1 MVALPQTTSPTI
13 AALEAA
19 VEARE
24 VRDFDYVVR
33 GSSIGHA
40 CERHLWYRF
49 RWAHL
54 PEAFDGRKLRLF
66 HTGHAEEARMI
77 TWLRDAGV
85 RVLAVDPVTD
95 EQWEVVALDGHFKG
109 HLDGIATGIV
119 EAPVVA
125 HLLECKTH
133 NAKSF
138 AQLKTHGVAVSKPEH
153 VAQMQI
159 YMHLRGLTRAFYLAK
174 HKDTDELYAE
184 RVPYDAA
191 QGVALLAKAERI
203 KTANAAPP
211 RVSDDPHYFLCM
223 AFGCV
228 SFDLCH
234 GKAFALTNCRTCLHS
249 ETLPGGTWY
258 CKRHDRELTIADQ
271 KAGCP
276 NHLYLPSLVPGEQID
291 VDQNAET
298 VTYRLSDGSSW
309 TDGPG
314 KAAAVAEG
322 RQ

>member
-13 AALEAA
+13 AAIEAA
-19 VEARE
+19 VEAAE
-24 VRDFDYVVR
+24 VRDFDHVIR

-66 HTGHAEEARMI
+66 HTGHVEEARMVAWLQQAGI
-77 TWLRDAGV
+77 TVA
-85 RVLAVDPVTD
+85 AVDPATG

-109 HLDGIATGIV
+109 HLDGQVTGIV
-119 EAPVVA
+119 EAPVTP

-138 AQLKTHGVAVSKPEH
+138 AQLKTHGVAISKPEH
-153 VAQMQI
+153 VAQMQV
-159 YMHLRGLTRAFYLAK
+159 YMHLKGLTRAFYLAK
-174 HKDTDELYAE
+174 HKDTDELHAE

-191 QGVALLAKAERI
+191 QAVALLAKAERI
-203 KTANAAPP
+203 RDANHAPA
-211 RVSDDPHYFLCM
+211 RISDDPNYFLCR
-223 AFGCV
+223 AFDCASYGI
-228 SFDLCH
+228 CH
-234 GKAFALTNCRTCLHS
+234 GGQFALRNCRTCLHS
-249 ETLPGGTWY
+249 AVGSAGAWH
-258 CKRHDRELTIADQ
+258 CARHDRVLSIDDQ

-291 VDQNAET
+291 ADEKAET
-298 VTYRLSDGSSW
+298 VTYTLADGSEW
-309 TDGPG
+309 TDGPQSVQAI
-314 KAAAVAEG
+314 KRAVA
-322 RQ
+322 